1 MFTIRM
7 GVPEMKDL
15 WKALAKKN
23 RQGKLSKSEAALY
36 RKWGKALKFL
46 SQNPRHPGLASHEID
61 ALSRR
66 YGEKVWQSYLEN
78 NTPGAGRMFWVYGP
92 GKAEITVIGL
102 ESHRKMRRAP
112 AMRKYSYRAR
122 GKKSSRCLQE
132 HVDEGLMLCRSA
144 TAGDRIGIERFVRCN
159 PPACGPPF
167 YTPDR

>member
-102 ESHRKMRRAP
+102 ESHPEDA
-112 AMRKYSYRAR
+112 
-122 GKKSSRCLQE
+122 KSS
-132 HVDEGLMLCRSA
+132 
-144 TAGDRIGIERFVRCN
+144 GDAKVQLSGKGEEE
-159 PPACGPPF
+159 
-167 YTPDR
+167 

>member
-61 ALSRR
+61 ALSLA
-66 YGEKVWQSYLEN
+66 VW
-78 NTPGAGRMFWVYGP
+78 G
-92 GKAEITVIGL
+92 
-102 ESHRKMRRAP
+102 
-112 AMRKYSYRAR
+112 
-122 GKKSSRCLQE
+122 
-132 HVDEGLMLCRSA
+132 EGLAVLPGEQHPWGRDGCFGCMALGKLKS
-144 TAGDRIGIERFVRCN
+144 
-159 PPACGPPF
+159 P
-167 YTPDR
+167 